1 MVVLRAARVMAAV
14 VGVGFFVFLFLH
26 DSWRSDNLF
35 LVPDLLLSAVLVC
48 AAVVPMRYARLALM
62 FAFGMGT
69 GVIATSVSSY
79 AVRGEL
85 GLASLVG
92 ALACAATAAL
102 LLVRGVGAGEVST
115 QQVSGTSR

>member
-1 MVVLRAARVMAAV
+1 MVVLGAARVMAAV
-14 VGVGFFVFLFLH
+14 VGVGLFVFLFLH

-35 LVPDLLLSAVLVC
+35 LVPDLLLSALLVA
-48 AAVVPMRYARLALM
+48 AAVVPARHARLALM

-92 ALACAATAAL
+92 ALACVVTA
-102 LLVRGVGAGEVST
+102 LVLFRRPARTVEDAG
-115 QQVSGTSR
+115 GI